1 VRVDAELDPAL
12 AELILER
19 IHGRATA

>member
-1 VRVDAELDPAL
+1 VRVDAELDSAL